1 MKITIIVIA
10 FYFIMFIGALS
21 NPDCFYEGIQTTY
34 SQNKEFFL
42 KTIPFSKNGCSP
54 FGKTVIYSADSV
66 KQYDIPR
73 YLDIYSHNRKIFLS
87 NDGKKVIYVADE
99 SYYWDS
105 TIYKNIEIFHNGV
118 LEKEYSLSDIIECNS
133 DLEDCH
139 LFYDDV
145 FVDYVRENNLWKTKY
160 IDNASDFEKKIHQN
174 PFYFSS
180 DTVTIFCKN
189 SIVAQI
195 DVKTNNL
202 IKSKMSEFNE
212 NRIKELDTLRVT
224 TAKFKRPQS
233 YFMPNLSNGKGFDV
247 ALAEHLG
254 YKLYP
259 ELSDTLGEFRPY
271 FIRIECFVDKYG
283 KASIYKIENYSE
295 IKDDSI
301 ESFILNNSYLIDT
314 LPDEIDKWLITA
326 NILIMNKDDEIS
338 RQERKNFNKKEEE
351 LFQKRIVAD
360 TIDGFYIPKNLEEC
374 FFELNK
380 LLKTK
385 EKNEI
390 KNLPNRDKTIQYH
403 LDLGMWLRNSW
414 HLWGGSRLQQYFIA
428 KGFKHPDDMTVLL
441 LEFYYD
447 WLNGK
452 HDEWKAFEAK

>member
-21 NPDCFYEGIQTTY
+21 NPNCSHEGIQITY
-34 SQNKEFFL
+34 SPNNEFYL
-42 KTIPFSKNGCSP
+42 KTIPFSNNGFSP
-54 FGKTVIYSADSV
+54 FGKTVVYSSDFV
-66 KQYDIPR
+66 KQYEIPR
-73 YLDIYSHNRKIFLS
+73 FLNIDFHNRKIFLS
-87 NDGKKVIYVADE
+87 NDGKKVIYVADR

-145 FVDYVRENNLWKTKY
+145 FIDYIRENNVMEIKY
-160 IDNASDFEKKIHQN
+160 KDNASDFEKKVHQN

-189 SIVAQI
+189 SVVAQI
-195 DVKTNNL
+195 DAKTNNL

-212 NRIKELDTLRVT
+212 HRIKELDTLRVT
-224 TAKFKRPQS
+224 TSRFKKPES
-233 YFMPNLSNGKGFDV
+233 YKIPYLLNGKEFKV
-247 ALAEHLG
+247 ALAEHLDV
-254 YKLYP
+254 KLYQ
-259 ELSDTLGEFRPY
+259 EYSDTLQEFQPY
-271 FIRIECFVDKYG
+271 FIRVECFFDKFG
-283 KASIYKIENYSE
+283 KASIYKIENYSD
-295 IKDDSI
+295 IKNDRI
-301 ESFILNNSYLIDT
+301 ESFILNNSFLNDT
-314 LPDEIDKWLITA
+314 LPDEIDKWLISESFRF
-326 NILIMNKDDEIS
+326 MNKDDEIS
-338 RQERKNFNKKEEE
+338 RQERINFIKKEEE

-380 LLKTK
+380 LLNTK
-385 EKNEI
+385 DKNEI
-390 KNLPNRDKTIQYH
+390 KNLSNRNEMIDYH
-403 LDLGMWLRNSW
+403 FGLGMWLRNIW
-414 HLWGGSRLQQYFIA
+414 YLWGGSRLQQYFIA
-428 KGFKHPDDMTVLL
+428 KGFEHPDDMSGLL

>member
-160 IDNASDFEKKIHQN
+160 IDNASDFEKKICQN

-189 SIVAQI
+189 SVVAQI

-202 IKSKMSEFNE
+202 IKSKMSEFDE
-212 NRIKELDTLRVT
+212 NRINKLDTFRVT
-224 TAKFKRPQS
+224 TSRFKKPES
-233 YFMPNLSNGKGFDV
+233 YKIPYLLNGKEFEV
-247 ALAEHLG
+247 ALAEHLDV
-254 YKLYP
+254 KLYQ
-259 ELSDTLGEFRPY
+259 EYSDTLQEFKPY
-271 FIRIECFVDKYG
+271 YIDIECFFDKYG
-283 KASIYKIENYSE
+283 KASINKIEND
-295 IKDDSI
+295 IDLKKDSI
-301 ESFILNNSYLIDT
+301 ESFILNNTYYIDT
-314 LPDEIDKWLITA
+314 LPDDIDKWLITE
-326 NILIMNKDDEIS
+326 IFRFMNKDEEIS
-338 RQERKNFNKKEEE
+338 RQERKNDLKIQEE
-351 LFQKRIVAD
+351 LIQKRKVAD

-385 EKNEI
+385 DKNEI
-390 KNLPNRDKTIQYH
+390 KNLSNKNEMSKFH
-403 LDLGMWLRNSW
+403 FGLGMWLRNNW
-414 HLWGGSRLQQYFIA
+414 YLWGGSRLQLYFFA
-428 KGFKHPDDMTVLL
+428 KGIDHPDDMTGLL
-441 LEFYYD
+441 LRFYYD